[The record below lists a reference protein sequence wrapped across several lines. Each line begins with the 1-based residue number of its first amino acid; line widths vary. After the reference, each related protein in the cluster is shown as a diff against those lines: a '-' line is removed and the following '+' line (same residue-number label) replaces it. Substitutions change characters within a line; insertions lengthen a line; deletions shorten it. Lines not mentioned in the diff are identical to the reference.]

1 MARSQDSVAGIKLS
15 EHLGQ
20 HGSCLGKQGSG
31 LSHAAF

>member
-1 MARSQDSVAGIKLS
+1 MANSQDSVAGIKLS

-20 HGSCLGKQGSG
+20 HDRYLRERGSG